1 MKLFPSTNI
10 TPPRILVVRQD
21 TTKGMSV
28 HLPYRRGPGTNTL
41 TSDGSLTRLIVL
53 QVKLTPL
60 TPGRTPVPG
69 RQITSLAAITVTLV
83 L

>member
-10 TPPRILVVRQD
+10 TPPRSLVVRQA
-21 TTKGMSV
+21 TTKGISLP
-28 HLPYRRGPGTNTL
+28 LPYGHTPGANTL
-41 TSDGSLTRLIVL
+41 TSDGSLTRFMVL

-69 RQITSLAAITVTLV
+69 LQITSLTDTTVTLV

>member
-21 TTKGMSV
+21 TTKGISV
-28 HLPYRRGPGTNTL
+28 HLTYRRGPGTNTL
-41 TSDGSLTRLIVL
+41 TSDGSLTRFMVL

-69 RQITSLAAITVTLV
+69 RQVTSLTTTIVTYV